1 MPSKPS
7 RKVDLSMQPSHL
19 RAGSG
24 ASTSE
29 AVSKV
34 ASVGRPVSADRG
46 HVDFS
51 SSSYDDASPL
61 HFHGLAATQT
71 QTQVASCA
79 DGSGMS
85 SMMSETRLVKRRKMC
100 HDADIPSPSE
110 LPLKVTSETK
120 STTRSASKLK
130 RRRSPSPASVDS
142 FAEADEWEDP
152 AKRFL
157 AANRKFEI
165 PLSELGGGVT
175 QEDDREDEPPMAP
188 SSPPAAVLREPTQTD
203 LPSSPGRPPD
213 SGSRHKRKLQR
224 SGAQGNDVLSQASNV
239 SLGAP
244 GRDITQENEALD
256 VPDNASTP
264 PLVSNPGSLDHME
277 TQVEDYQSTQPL
289 ASEDLD
295 ADTTQVS
302 DVGRSSPQECTS
314 MNSRPSTNTRNILG
328 MVNPMKKWRH
338 QQGQLLQQHAAT
350 DSILDE
356 QTQPSVDVS
365 KSSHAPSAGRR
376 LFEQLAA
383 QMHAEPQSSHQ
394 HDHND
399 LGLPAVDE
407 DSRETVVVPDS
418 EPANTPHS
426 PTRPKLSTPPDDPP
440 HEPPPPQP
448 IIRDKILQPG
458 EGTDA
463 QTDDDEDDVPPMLT
477 AGHQAPTRVAPLS
490 EITSDQP
497 KAKSSRTNGRSKR
510 APRTKVSKTRGTEVG
525 DKEIPSSVPERDHR
539 SSLVSKLPT
548 SPRSGSRRKGKR
560 RSNAVEDIPIP
571 DPPPDLV
578 VSTPSKDT
586 EAADDLPVE
595 AEDDV
600 PTPSGS
606 KVQLPSSRRRLPT
619 VPIRKARNR
628 STPRE
633 ASKTPSLAR
642 ATKRHK
648 SHHPTATRV
657 FALWKHE
664 AAYFSGIISERVG
677 PIDRF
682 KIQFDDGDED
692 VVDLKNIRRLELRVG
707 DRVSVIESQEKAMV
721 ANVDGQ
727 NHGTVTVEP
736 TDAPENEF
744 EVEINGIKI
753 QSRAISAQ
761 WQDRT
766 IGVDEIV
773 TLVPT
778 TKAETPSSWRNSNA
792 GLNKKVL
799 AKVGIVVTMSVGYER
814 EKEKESILRVI
825 RNIGGTVLDD
835 WSDIFSLAGEYSSN
849 KKRWVVTS
857 DSIGTETKL
866 DIHQVFL
873 ISDAANAKARYLTA
887 LALGIPC
894 VSVTWLEALSSG
906 QCSVSDWPSYLLSA
920 GYSDT
925 LGARVTQMV
934 DIDWG
939 TTLDHLTGIM
949 SNKVPT
955 KLFSKMSVLV
965 LGQEYFPPPAKG
977 KKGTAGVSD
986 EKSSEGGRF
995 IPRIIVSMGAARV
1008 EAVPELKY
1016 SSNPDLKDFHYVI
1029 VKELHERPQ
1038 VGGEKYVSMEWVK
1051 DCLIAGRMF
1060 PPRG

>member
-1 MPSKPS
+1 MDS
-7 RKVDLSMQPSHL
+7 DLSTQPSHL
-19 RAGSG
+19 RAGSST
-24 ASTSE
+24 STSE

-34 ASVGRPVSADRG
+34 ASVGRPMSADHGRAD
-46 HVDFS
+46 VS
-51 SSSYDDASPL
+51 PSSYDDASPL

-79 DGSGMS
+79 DGSGMG

-165 PLSELGGGVT
+165 PLSELGEGVT

-203 LPSSPGRPPD
+203 LPLSPGRPPD

-244 GRDITQENEALD
+244 GRDITQENEASD

-302 DVGRSSPQECTS
+302 DVGVRHVGQSSPQECTS

-350 DSILDE
+350 DSILDG

-399 LGLPAVDE
+399 LGRPAVDE

-448 IIRDKILQPG
+448 IIRDKTLQPG

-463 QTDDDEDDVPPMLT
+463 QTDDDEDDVPLMLT

-539 SSLVSKLPT
+539 SSLVSKSPT

-560 RSNAVEDIPIP
+560 RSDAVEDILIP

-648 SHHPTATRV
+648 SHHPAATRV

-727 NHGTVTVEP
+727 NHGTVTVQP

-773 TLVPT
+773 TLVST
-778 TKAETPSSWRNSNA
+778 TKAETPVFLEELECRFEQEGA
-792 GLNKKVL
+792 GQSGN
-799 AKVGIVVTMSVGYER
+799 R
-814 EKEKESILRVI
+814 RHDEKESILRVI

-894 VSVTWLEALSSG
+894 VSVHLTFSK
-906 QCSVSDWPSYLLSA
+906 QCAVSDWPSYLLSA

-925 LGARVTQMV
+925 MGARVTQMV

-986 EKSSEGGRF
+986 EKSNEGGRY

-1038 VGGEKYVSMEWVK
+1038 VGGEK
-1051 DCLIAGRMF
+1051 MF

>member
-1 MPSKPS
+1 
-7 RKVDLSMQPSHL
+7 
-19 RAGSG
+19 
-24 ASTSE
+24 
-29 AVSKV
+29 
-34 ASVGRPVSADRG
+34 
-46 HVDFS
+46 
-51 SSSYDDASPL
+51 
-61 HFHGLAATQT
+61 
-71 QTQVASCA
+71 
-79 DGSGMS
+79 
-85 SMMSETRLVKRRKMC
+85 MC

-120 STTRSASKLK
+120 SMTRSASKLK
-130 RRRSPSPASVDS
+130 RRRSPSVDS

-165 PLSELGGGVT
+165 PLSELGEGVT
-175 QEDDREDEPPMAP
+175 QEDYREDELPVA
-188 SSPPAAVLREPTQTD
+188 SSSSPAAVLPEPTQTD
-203 LPSSPGRPPD
+203 LPSPARPPD

-224 SGAQGNDVLSQASNV
+224 SGAQGGGVLSQASDV
-239 SLGAP
+239 SLGAL
-244 GRDITQENEALD
+244 GQDFTQENEAPD

-302 DVGRSSPQECTS
+302 DVGARHVGQSSPPECTS

-350 DSILDE
+350 DSILDG

-365 KSSHAPSAGRR
+365 KSSHAPSASRR

-394 HDHND
+394 HHRND
-399 LGLPAVDE
+399 LGLPAVGE

-418 EPANTPHS
+418 EPANTPPS
-426 PTRPKLSTPPDDPP
+426 PPLPKLFTPPDDPP
-440 HEPPPPQP
+440 HELPPQP
-448 IIRDKILQPG
+448 IIRDKTLQPS

-463 QTDDDEDDVPPMLT
+463 QRDDDDDDVPLMLI
-477 AGHQAPTRVAPLS
+477 AGRQAPRVAPLS
-490 EITSDQP
+490 EIASDQP
-497 KAKSSRTNGRSKR
+497 KVKPSRTSGRSKR

-525 DKEIPSSVPERDHR
+525 AKEIPSSVPERDHR
-539 SSLVSKLPT
+539 ASLVSK
-548 SPRSGSRRKGKR
+548 SPPSSRSGSRRKGKR
-560 RSNAVEDIPIP
+560 RSDPVEDVPIP

-606 KVQLPSSRRRLPT
+606 KVQLPSSRRRPPT
-619 VPIRKARNR
+619 VPVRKARNR
-628 STPRE
+628 SAPRE
-633 ASKTPSLAR
+633 ASKTPSLVPTAR

-664 AAYFSGIISERVG
+664 AAYFSGIICERVG

-692 VVDLKNIRRLELRVG
+692 VVDLKNLRRLELRVG

-721 ANVDGQ
+721 ADVDGQ
-727 NHGTVTVEP
+727 TQGTVLVQP
-736 TDAPENEF
+736 TDAPESEF
-744 EVEINGIKI
+744 EVEVNGIKI

-778 TKAETPSSWRNSNA
+778 TKAETPSSWRNSSA
-792 GLNKKVL
+792 GLNKKLL
-799 AKVGIVVTMSVGYER
+799 AKVGIVVTMSVGYYDR
-814 EKEKESILRVI
+814 EKEKESILRDI

-849 KKRWVVTS
+849 KKRWVITS

-873 ISDAANAKARYLTA
+873 VSDAANAKPRYLTA

-894 VSVTWLEALSSG
+894 VSVTWLKALSSG
-906 QCSVSDWPSYLLSA
+906 QCAVSDWPSYLLSA

-934 DIDWG
+934 DVDWG

-986 EKSSEGGRF
+986 EKSNESGRF

-1060 PPRG
+1060 PPPSNSTSLSNVASYSSYLFLNIDLIDYFQRECESGSAFIHR